1 MRKAILAVLGVL
13 ALVQAASANPVGGG
27 VCRDATA
34 GSYSTRDFE
43 VTLYGNETT
52 LISLSGDG
60 DTDLDLYVYDEN
72 GNLIGSDTGFSDQAR
87 LAIRPNWTGR
97 FTVRV
102 VNRGS
107 VHNNF
112 TVCAT

>member
-1 MRKAILAVLGVL
+1 MKKVLLAAMGVL

-34 GSYSTRDFE
+34 GARSTRDFDI
-43 VTLYGNETT
+43 TLYGGERSV
-52 LISLSGDG
+52 ISLSGDG

-72 GNLIGSDTGFSDQAR
+72 GNLIASDTGYSDQASVWV
-87 LAIRPNWTGR
+87 RPNWTGH
-97 FTVRV
+97 FTIRV

-107 VHNNF
+107 VYNDF

>member
-1 MRKAILAVLGVL
+1 MKKVLLAVMGVL
-13 ALVQAASANPVGGG
+13 ALVQVASADPVGGG

-34 GSYSTRDFE
+34 GAHSTRDFNI
-43 VTLYGNETT
+43 TLYGDETT
-52 LISLSGDG
+52 QISLSGDG

-72 GNLIGSDTGFSDQAR
+72 GNLIASDTGFSDQASV
-87 LAIRPNWTGR
+87 AIRPYWTGR
-97 FTVRV
+97 FTIRV

-107 VHNNF
+107 VYNEF